1 VADVVAVV
9 ADLMLA
15 SRVQE
20 ALRAAGHDVRIAPS
34 VAAVESED
42 SGPAVVVADL
52 NEVDPA
58 ELLGLGCP
66 VLGFYSH
73 VDVDTRR
80 RAERQGVDLVV
91 PRSRLVREMP
101 QLVDSL
107 LDSTS

>member
-1 VADVVAVV
+1 MAEVVAVV

-15 SRVQE
+15 SRVKETLQ
-20 ALRAAGHDVRIAPS
+20 AAGHEVRVAS
-34 VAAVESED
+34 SLDAVAAEAP
-42 SGPAVVVADL
+42 PAVVVADL
-52 NEVDPA
+52 NDVDPA
-58 ELLGLGCP
+58 ELGKLERP

-80 RAERQGVDLVV
+80 RAEAAGVDVVV

-107 LDSTS
+107 LD

>member
-1 VADVVAVV
+1 
-9 ADLMLA
+9 
-15 SRVQE
+15 
-20 ALRAAGHDVRIAPS
+20 
-34 VAAVESED
+34 
-42 SGPAVVVADL
+42 VVADL

-58 ELLGLGCP
+58 ELGRLERP

-80 RAERQGVDLVV
+80 RAEQQGVALVV

-107 LDSTS
+107 LD

>member
-9 ADLMLA
+9 SDLMLA
-15 SRVQE
+15 SRVE
-20 ALRAAGHDVRIAPS
+20 ETLRAAGHDVRIVPS
-34 VAAVESED
+34 VDVIESGD
-42 SGPAVVVADL
+42 TGPAAVVADL

-58 ELLGLGCP
+58 ELRRLGRP

-73 VDVDTRR
+73 VDVDARR
-80 RAERQGVDLVV
+80 RAEQQGVDLVV

-107 LDSTS
+107 LD

>member
-1 VADVVAVV
+1 MADVVAVV

-20 ALRAAGHDVRIAPS
+20 TLGATGHEVRVVASVDALDANAAA
-34 VAAVESED
+34 
-42 SGPAVVVADL
+42 PAVVIADL

-58 ELLGLGCP
+58 ELRKLERP

-80 RAERQGVDLVV
+80 RAEREGVDVVV

-107 LDSTS
+107 LE